1 MRLQHAIRKGV
12 LCWAAALLT
21 GLLAATASAGP
32 QIPFGPDNQGVLQID
47 YKGQFQMIMRDTG
60 SGPNETDTTSQFN
73 MRRNRLAFMG
83 SYGDVIGFYV
93 QTEYA
98 EQQDIGPLD
107 VRTDAAPS
115 EFQILDSVIRFDF
128 SDIFRVNVG
137 KFKYNLS
144 RENLEACEA
153 ELTLDRSL
161 FIRTA
166 FVRTRDTGVAVW
178 GNIHGGLF
186 QYRFDVMD
194 GRLPTT
200 DSAPEP
206 ASKFRYSARA
216 HVSLLDPENTYGY
229 KGTFLGEKKV
239 LTIGGAVQQE
249 SEVAYGDTVNKT
261 DVKDYKAWT
270 ADLFFEYP
278 LPTIGTV
285 TVSAAYEEVD
295 LGNAYQGANPDPGTI
310 DLYGEKNGYYVKAA
324 YLLPQTPLQI
334 YVRYEDWQFASL
346 NNVVNQEVKWTGVG
360 LNYYFDKQNLKLTV
374 EYSKTDYGTE
384 GTFGGIVSKD
394 FNTLVTQ
401 LQVVF

>member
-1 MRLQHAIRKGV
+1 MRLQHVMQKGA
-12 LCWAAALLT
+12 LCWAAALTL
-21 GLLAATASAGP
+21 GLLAATATAGP

-60 SGPNETDTTSQFN
+60 SGPDGQDSTSQFN
-73 MRRNRLAFMG
+73 LRRNRLAFMG

-98 EQQDIGPLD
+98 ESQNIGPL
-107 VRTDAAPS
+107 VVSEEAAPS
-115 EFQILDSVIRFDF
+115 EFQVLDAVVRFSF
-128 SDIFRVNVG
+128 SDAFQVNVG

-178 GNIHGGLF
+178 GNIMDGLF
-186 QYRFDVMD
+186 QYRLDAMN

-200 DSAPEP
+200 ESAPEP
-206 ASKFRYSARA
+206 ASNFRYSARA

-239 LTIGGAVQQE
+239 LTIGGAIQRE
-249 SEVAYGDTVNKT
+249 SDVAYGDTVTKT
-261 DVKDYKAWT
+261 DVKDYKGWT

-278 LPTIGTV
+278 LPSIGTV
-285 TVSAAYEEVD
+285 TISGAYEEVD

-310 DLYGEKNGYYVKAA
+310 DLYGEKNGGFVKAA
-324 YLLPQTPLQI
+324 YLLPNTPLQI
-334 YVRYEDWQFASL
+334 YGRYEEWRFASL
-346 NNVVNQEVKWTGVG
+346 NNVVDQEMKWTAIG
-360 LNYYFDKQNLKLTV
+360 LNYYFNKQNLKLTL
-374 EYSKTDYGTE
+374 EYSQTDYAKE
-384 GTFGGIVSKD
+384 GTFGGVVSKD
-394 FNTLVTQ
+394 FNTLITQ